1 MTVSKILAFLAGCV
15 CANLAAAVSCGAVV
29 GVQKLSS
36 DPPNILFIGEWH
48 GTTEVPKAFSEIVC
62 HLAATGRHVHVALEF
77 PADWSLA
84 LNKFIAASQN
94 EIQPREELARRWN
107 ALRVASPDGRTSGA
121 MWKMLESLRATAAA
135 NEGKLRIS
143 AFDTRQWE
151 ARFPGDFS
159 IGDLGMAAALTREIE
174 TTSPEITVV
183 LAGELHARKLPNT
196 VSFKPRPMAYSMTVA
211 RPSWNVVTLKADALG
226 GDFWACIK
234 KCAPQPHG
242 TTRDAPRVDAP
253 EIRANS
259 DLNQEGFSG
268 ALFVGRFSSS
278 PPFDP
283 ASNVTFA
290 EPTDPPWKQNQPFS
304 K

>member
-1 MTVSKILAFLAGCV
+1 MTVSKILAILAGCV
-15 CANLAAAVSCGAVV
+15 CASLAAAVSCGAVV
-29 GVQKLSS
+29 GVQKFSS
-36 DPPNILFIGEWH
+36 EPPKILFIGEWH

-62 HLAATGRHVHVALEF
+62 HLVAIGRNVHVALEF
-77 PADWSLA
+77 PADWSPA
-84 LNKFIAASQN
+84 LNKFISSPHS
-94 EIQPREELARRWN
+94 EIQPRSQLALLWN
-107 ALRVASPDGRTSGA
+107 ALRVTSPDGRTSVA

-135 NEGKLRIS
+135 NKGQLRIS

-151 ARFPGDFS
+151 ARFPGDLS

-174 TTSPEITVV
+174 TTSSEITVV
-183 LAGELHARKLPNT
+183 LTSELHARKLPNT

-253 EIRANS
+253 EIRASS

-283 ASNVTFA
+283 ASNVAFP
-290 EPTDPPWKQNQPFS
+290 EPTDPPWMKSQPHNN
-304 K
+304 